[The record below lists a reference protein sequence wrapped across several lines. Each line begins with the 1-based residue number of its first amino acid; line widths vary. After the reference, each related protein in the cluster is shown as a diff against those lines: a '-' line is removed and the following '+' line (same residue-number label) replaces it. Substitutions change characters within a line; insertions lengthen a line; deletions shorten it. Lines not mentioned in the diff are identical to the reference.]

1 MVKLKATQSHK
12 VSYKEQIGFWT
23 LVHKLGMQ
31 NLQVIS
37 NEINN

>member
-12 VSYKEQIGFWT
+12 VSYKEQIFLNIST
-23 LVHKLGMQ
+23 QISK

-37 NEINN
+37 RAGLL